1 MYARLGMV
9 VPKRLLSRAV
19 ERNRVKR
26 LVRERF
32 RSSQEAIAGHD
43 WLVRL
48 VKAPTALKEMSIDID
63 TLFSEAN
70 AD

>member
-9 VPKRLLSRAV
+9 VPKRLLGRAV
-19 ERNRVKR
+19 DRNRVKR

-32 RSSQEAIAGHD
+32 RLTQSAIAGHD

-48 VKAPTALKEMSIDID
+48 VKAPVLRTEVPADIAAL
-63 TLFSEAN
+63 FREAN